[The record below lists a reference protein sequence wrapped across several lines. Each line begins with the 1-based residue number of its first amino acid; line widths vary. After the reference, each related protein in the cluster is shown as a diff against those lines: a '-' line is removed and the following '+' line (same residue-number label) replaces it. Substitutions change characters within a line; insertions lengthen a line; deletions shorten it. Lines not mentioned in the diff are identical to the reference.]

1 MYLHLR
7 REQTWDKGGGGVT
20 AGGTLKEGHHE
31 TSSLKQDMS
40 SGRRG
45 NISDMHCS
53 PKQAKGLALGFVFQ
67 MIPC

>member
-1 MYLHLR
+1 MSKL
-7 REQTWDKGGGGVT
+7 EAQTSE
-20 AGGTLKEGHHE
+20 EGHQAS
-31 TSSLKQDMS
+31 SSLKQDVP

-45 NISDMHCS
+45 NISDMQCS